1 MTTQHS
7 PTALLNSFLDCIENK
22 IVPLTAAGVAS
33 GSKVFGAAILKKDDL
48 SVVIA
53 ATNNEKEC
61 PLWHGEVSF
70 TLGEAGAWID
80 LFAQVHTIKQFYEKP
95 ASERPSSKD
104 CVFLTTH
111 EPCSLCLRLVIH
123 ALNSP

>member
-80 LFAQVHTIKQFYEKP
+80 LFA
-95 ASERPSSKD
+95 
-104 CVFLTTH
+104 
-111 EPCSLCLRLVIH
+111 
-123 ALNSP
+123 